1 MAGIAD
7 ELEPV
12 LWMDLTATLH
22 ATGGVVGIIR
32 AEMELAVGLYRNRA
46 NVRFFCLQDEA
57 LVEVPASDLDWL
69 LSSENVAD
77 AFVAR
82 LKDSGRSGKPS
93 PVNGFDAVPSHIR
106 KEIQRVSQ
114 LDISRFKRFRT
125 GRALLIN
132 AMQPG
137 WRGVMRVATAPAV
150 AVGVAFSKA
159 GAIGRAVRAKMR
171 RSGTHPVES
180 VLAEP
185 VVSFHPAKVF
195 HPFKDGDIVFSAGF
209 IFNDKEEVIERV
221 KASGTKI
228 YLGYLI
234 YDTILINPV
243 TKHLYL
249 DIGFTTFQAY
259 FDWAAQNCD
268 FLIYGGQTAL
278 NDSQRI
284 QREREL
290 PVPPAAA
297 IQFGSNLGNTLKA
310 SEDDATVLARLGLSG
325 KFMMT
330 VGSIEGRKNHET
342 LYRAYVMLLD
352 KMGDATPQLVFA
364 GRPEPYSAI
373 ELMDTLMRDPRIHGK
388 LLVMQPSDGE
398 LDVLYRNCEFTLL
411 PTLYEGWSLTLPESL
426 GYGKL
431 CLCSDV
437 EPLHEVGGD
446 LVDYIAPWD
455 VVRWRDKMEYYATN
469 SEVLAKRNATIA
481 TRWKNTTW
489 NDCAIALSQKIAAL
503 HRDRLPAVH
512 ALAIARPATTRPI
525 WVDLTLSYLWP
536 RPGISGIIRA
546 ELLLAKELYRIDPS
560 VRFFA
565 CDRGR
570 AFEVPK
576 ENLEWLFHGENLSS
590 DFIQFNKIMEE
601 RAQQGIYRSPYMSVD
616 SLSNKKRRENALA
629 LLRKGPQ
636 LRNVWDAREG
646 SLLIASV
653 LPRELQSWLYHKAA
667 SRRQTKIL
675 EDTPSDA
682 PVLQAGDMSLFQDGD
697 IVFFAGID
705 WTLISLKV
713 LRDMPDRQR
722 VFLAHVLYDMTP
734 TITPHLHVSQN
745 PPIYLKFLELVSNTF
760 DFIIYGGKTAQRDA
774 TLIQKQNGFESPDSI
789 PVHFGGDIV
798 KMDST
803 QERDR
808 ELLQSLGVT
817 GKFLL
822 AVGTIENR
830 KNHDTLYKA
839 YLTLLERGGDVP
851 QMIFVGGHGW
861 HTDYF
866 MSRITRD
873 DRVKDKIIISRAND
887 AQLDA
892 LYRHCEFTLL
902 ASLYEGWSLTLPES
916 LEYGKFC
923 LVSDVEPLREVGGD
937 LVDYVLPWDVMG
949 WADKIRYYLDH
960 PAQLKK
966 RERAIKRN
974 WKTYSWADCAKDVY
988 AALQSNADAHFAR
1001 LAGTDSLAKTSQ
1013 PVISRANPAR
1023 RAQP

>member
-1 MAGIAD
+1 MAGTVD
-7 ELEPV
+7 ELETV

-46 NVRFFCLQDEA
+46 NVRFFCLRDEA

-82 LKDSGRSGKPS
+82 LKNSGRTGKTS
-93 PVNGFDAVPSHIR
+93 PENGVDAMPSHIR
-106 KEIQRVSQ
+106 TEIQRVSQ
-114 LDISRFKRFRT
+114 LDVSRFSRFRA
-125 GRALLIN
+125 GRGLLIN
-132 AMQPG
+132 AMEPG
-137 WRGVMRVATAPAV
+137 WRGIVRVATAPLV
-150 AVGVAFSKA
+150 AVGAAFSKA
-159 GAIGRAVRAKMR
+159 RSVGRAIRANIPR
-171 RSGTHPVES
+171 GATPRAGSGLAAPVG
-180 VLAEP
+180 
-185 VVSFHPAKVF
+185 FF

-209 IFNDKEEVIERV
+209 MLNDKERIIGRV
-221 KASGTKI
+221 KESGTEV

-234 YDTILINPV
+234 YDTILIG
-243 TKHLYL
+243 TTTRHLYL
-249 DIGFTTFQAY
+249 DYGINLFQKY
-259 FDWAAQNCD
+259 FDWASRNCD

-284 QREREL
+284 QTERNL
-290 PVPPAAA
+290 PMPAAAA
-297 IQFGSNLGNTLKA
+297 IQFGSNLGNSSKA
-310 SEDDATVLARLGLSG
+310 GEDDGIVLRRLGLST
-325 KFMMT
+325 KFIMT

-352 KMGDATPQLVFA
+352 KMGSATPQLVFA
-364 GRPEPYSAI
+364 GRPESYSSSD
-373 ELMDTLMRDPRIHGK
+373 LMDTLKRDPRIQGK
-388 LLVMQPSDGE
+388 LLVMQPSDVE
-398 LDVLYRNCEFTLL
+398 LDILYRNCEFTML

-431 CLCSDV
+431 CLCSNV
-437 EPLHEVGGD
+437 EPLREVGSD
-446 LVDYIAPWD
+446 LVDFIAPWD
-455 VVRWRDKMEYYATN
+455 VVGWRDRIEFYATN
-469 SEVLAKRNATIA
+469 PEVLAKRNADIVTK
-481 TRWKNTTW
+481 WQNTTW
-489 NDCAIALSQKIAAL
+489 DDCAITLNKAITLLHGSAA
-503 HRDRLPAVH
+503 A
-512 ALAIARPATTRPI
+512 AITPVVETRPL
-525 WVDLTLSYLWP
+525 WMDLSLSYLVP
-536 RPGISGIIRA
+536 QKGISGIIRA
-546 ELLLAKELYRIDPS
+546 ELLFARELRKIDPG

-570 AFEVPK
+570 AFEIPK
-576 ENLEWLFHGENLSS
+576 ENLEWLFCGKNLTV
-590 DFIQFNKIMEE
+590 DFIRFNQMMDE
-601 RAQQGIYRSPYMSVD
+601 RALQGIYRSPYIVSDSGAHTTVKN
-616 SLSNKKRRENALA
+616 SLSRLQE
-629 LLRKGPQ
+629 GPKM
-636 LRNVWDAREG
+636 RNPWDFREG
-646 SLLIASV
+646 SLLIASA
-653 LPRELQSWLYHKAA
+653 LPTKWQSWLYQKAA
-667 SRRQTKIL
+667 SRRQAETLDDNTYANASI
-675 EDTPSDA
+675 SHR
-682 PVLQAGDMSLFQDGD
+682 GDMSVIPDGAV
-697 IVFFAGID
+697 VFFAGID

-722 VFLAHVLYDMTP
+722 LFLAHVLYDMTP

-760 DFIIYGGKTAQRDA
+760 DFIIYGGETARRDA
-774 TLIQKQNGFESPDSI
+774 ALIQKENGFKSPDSVAI
-789 PVHFGGDIV
+789 HFGGDIV

-803 QERDR
+803 EERDR

-851 QMIFVGGHGW
+851 QLVFVGGQGW
-861 HTDYF
+861 HTGDF
-866 MSRITRD
+866 MNRMTRD
-873 DRVKDKIIISRAND
+873 DRVTDKIIITRAND

-923 LVSDVEPLREVGGD
+923 LVSDVEPLREAGGD
-937 LVDYVLPWDVMG
+937 LVDYVLPWDVIG
-949 WADKIRYYLDH
+949 WADKIRYYLDK

-974 WKTYSWADCAKDVY
+974 WKTYSWADCARDVY
-988 AALQSNADAHFAR
+988 AALQSNADAHFVK
-1001 LAGTDSLAKTSQ
+1001 LVGMGSPTETSLNKK
-1013 PVISRANPAR
+1013 SRTKAH
-1023 RAQP
+1023 

>member
-1 MAGIAD
+1 MMVGSAD

-12 LWMDLTATLH
+12 LWMDLTATLR

-46 NVRFFCLQDEA
+46 NVRFFRLRDET

-82 LKDSGRSGKPS
+82 LKSSGRPDKSS
-93 PVNGFDAVPSHIR
+93 QESGFDVMPSHIR
-106 KEIQRVSQ
+106 SDIERVSQ
-114 LDISRFKRFRT
+114 LNISRFSRFRA

-132 AMQPG
+132 AMEPG
-137 WRGVMRVATAPAV
+137 WRGVVRVATAPAV
-150 AVGVAFSKA
+150 VAGAAFSKA
-159 GAIGRAVRAKMR
+159 GTIGRAIRAKMPR
-171 RSGTHPVES
+171 GATPRAGST
-180 VLAEP
+180 
-185 VVSFHPAKVF
+185 PADPFRLF
-195 HPFKDGDIVFSAGF
+195 HPFKNGDIVFSAGF
-209 IFNDKEEVIERV
+209 MLTDKERIIERV
-221 KASGTKI
+221 KKSGTKI

-234 YDTILINPV
+234 YDIILIGH
-243 TKHLYL
+243 TTRHLYPEY
-249 DIGFTTFQAY
+249 GTFAFQEY
-259 FDWAAQNCD
+259 FEWASRNCD

-284 QREREL
+284 QTERNL
-290 PVPPAAA
+290 PKPAATA
-297 IQFGSNLGNTLKA
+297 IQFGSNLGNRPKA
-310 SEDDATVLARLGLSG
+310 GGDDAAILARLGLSG
-325 KFMMT
+325 KFIMT
-330 VGSIEGRKNHET
+330 VGTIEGRKNHET

-352 KMGDATPQLVFA
+352 KMGSAAPQLVFA
-364 GRPEPYSAI
+364 GRPESYSSAD
-373 ELMDTLMRDPRIHGK
+373 LMDTLKRDPRIQGK
-388 LLVMQPSDGE
+388 LLVMQPSDVE
-398 LDVLYRNCEFTLL
+398 LDILYRNCEFTML

-437 EPLHEVGGD
+437 EPLREVGRD

-455 VVRWRDKMEYYATN
+455 VVGWRDRIEFYSTN
-469 SEVLAKRNATIA
+469 TEVLARRNAEIVA
-481 TRWKNTTW
+481 KWKNTTW
-489 NDCAIALSQKIAAL
+489 NDCAIALNKAIAL
-503 HRDRLPAVH
+503 HHTAAAAAV
-512 ALAIARPATTRPI
+512 ALVETRPV
-525 WVDLTLSYLWP
+525 WMDLSLSYLVP
-536 RPGISGIIRA
+536 LKGITGIIRA
-546 ELLLAKELYRIDPS
+546 ELLFARELRKIDPG

-570 AFEVPK
+570 AFEIP
-576 ENLEWLFHGENLSS
+576 EDNLEWLFHGDNLST
-590 DFIQFNKIMEE
+590 DFIQFNQMMDE
-601 RAQQGIYRSPYMSVD
+601 RALQGIHRSPYITSDAVAHVAVND
-616 SLSNKKRRENALA
+616 RPSLWRD
-629 LLRKGPQ
+629 GPRI
-636 LRNVWDAREG
+636 RNPWDAREG
-646 SLLIASV
+646 SLLIASA
-653 LPRELQSWLYHKAA
+653 LPTKWQSWLYQKAA
-667 SRRQTKIL
+667 SRRQAETL
-675 EDTPSDA
+675 EDTPWNAS
-682 PVLQAGDMSLFQDGD
+682 VSNRGDMSLIPDGA
-697 IVFFAGID
+697 IVFFAGLD

-713 LRDMPDRQR
+713 LRDMPDRR
-722 VFLAHVLYDMTP
+722 RLFLAHVLYDMTP

-745 PPIYLKFLELVSNTF
+745 PPIYLKLLELVSNTF
-760 DFIIYGGKTAQRDA
+760 DFIIYGGRTAQRDA
-774 TLIQKQNGFESPDSI
+774 TLIQKENGFESPDSMAI
-789 PVHFGGDIV
+789 HFGGDIV

-803 QERDR
+803 EERDR

-839 YLTLLERGGDVP
+839 YLTLLARGGEVP
-851 QMIFVGGHGW
+851 QLVFVGGQGW
-861 HTDYF
+861 HTGDF
-866 MSRITRD
+866 MNRVTRD
-873 DRVKDKIIISRAND
+873 DRVKGKIIISRAND

-923 LVSDVEPLREVGGD
+923 LVSDVEPLHEAGGD

-974 WKTYSWADCAKDVY
+974 WKTYSWADCARDVY
-988 AALQSNADAHFAR
+988 AALQSNADAHFAK
-1001 LAGTDSLAKTSQ
+1001 LAEISSPTEIFQ
-1013 PVISRANPAR
+1013 PVISRASAATR
-1023 RAQP
+1023 SQS